1 MAHKE
6 VQEIVVENVPSLI
19 KVIWKLITYSKDG
32 WSVDEKKELGQDL
45 LALAAAILED
55 VVHKED
61 CNCPEGEDCDC

>member
-45 LALAAAILED
+45 LAFFTSLCHVCL
-55 VVHKED
+55 
-61 CNCPEGEDCDC
+61 